1 MQIKVGNKIIM
12 EISQVDLKC
21 LKNDLLD
28 PEDWF
33 VKALTGKIN
42 KCKKR
47 LMREW
52 YPKLMADENV
62 DNIPANEKR
71 FLNLIFSHP
80 DYKNR
85 VEREEET
92 LMED

>member
-1 MQIKVGNKIIM
+1 MQIKVGNKVIM
-12 EISQVDLKC
+12 EISMTDLKC

-47 LMREW
+47 MMREW
-52 YPKLMADENV
+52 IPRLRSKGFSIPPTDEELVDLILAQPK
-62 DNIPANEKR
+62 
-71 FLNLIFSHP
+71 
-80 DYKNR
+80 YKNR
-85 VEREEET
+85 AEREVEEPI
-92 LMED
+92 

>member
-12 EISQVDLKC
+12 EISITDLKC

-33 VKALTGKIN
+33 IGALTGKIN

-47 LMREW
+47 MVTQWIPILRSKGLSI
-52 YPKLMADENV
+52 PSNDEELV
-62 DNIPANEKR
+62 D
-71 FLNLIFSHP
+71 LILAQP

-85 VEREEET
+85 AERESEEPI
-92 LMED
+92 

>member
-1 MQIKVGNKIIM
+1 MQIKIGNKVIM
-12 EISQVDLKC
+12 EISQTDLKC

-33 VKALTGKIN
+33 VKALEGKIN

-52 YPKLMADENV
+52 YPKLMADPNV
-62 DNIPANEKR
+62 DTIPADEEGL
-71 FLNLIFSHP
+71 LNLIFSHP

-85 VEREEET
+85 VERDKEIGE
-92 LMED
+92 

>member
-1 MQIKVGNKIIM
+1 MEIKVGNKTIM
-12 EISQVDLKC
+12 EISHADLKC

-33 VKALTGKIN
+33 VKALEGKIN

-47 LMREW
+47 MMIEW
-52 YPKLMADENV
+52 
-62 DNIPANEKR
+62 IPRLRASDLSIPSDDTE
-71 FLNLIFSHP
+71 LIDLILAQD

-85 VEREEET
+85 TEREAENEE
-92 LMED
+92 LI

>member
-1 MQIKVGNKIIM
+1 MQIKVGNKVIM
-12 EISQVDLKC
+12 EISTTDLKC

-47 LMREW
+47 MMKEW
-52 YPKLMADENV
+52 IPKLRSKGLS
-62 DNIPANEKR
+62 IPANDEE
-71 FLNLIFSHP
+71 LVDLILAQS

-85 VEREEET
+85 AEREPEKPI
-92 LMED
+92 

>member
-1 MQIKVGNKIIM
+1 MQIKVGNKTIM
-12 EISQVDLKC
+12 EITQTDLKC

-42 KCKKR
+42 RCKKR
-47 LMREW
+47 MILEW
-52 YPKLMADENV
+52 IPKLRAKGLSIPSTDEELV
-62 DNIPANEKR
+62 
-71 FLNLIFSHP
+71 NLILAQD

-85 VEREEET
+85 GEKEPEEPV
-92 LMED
+92 

>member
-12 EISQVDLKC
+12 EISATDLKC

-47 LMREW
+47 MMREW
-52 YPKLMADENV
+52 IPKLRSKGLS
-62 DNIPANEKR
+62 IPPGEEE
-71 FLNLIFSHP
+71 LVGLILAQD

-85 VEREEET
+85 AEREPKEEV
-92 LMED
+92 